1 MPDPTNDIIDENLEE
16 TTDEVIEE
24 SEDTT
29 EETEENKPSILDVI
43 KNKIK
48 SFTNKDEETEEVATV
63 VPDDFS
69 KAALNKGWS
78 GEDVKEFAKD
88 YTEAELVEMIPAL
101 LSEDTDDGSDET
113 SDMFEETETEETEEE
128 DSQEDEKTKK
138 LLERIEALEKAQGK
152 SQEEDEKQELIGF
165 IRTASQAFDEASKE
179 FEVFGKTE
187 DLPKFPDGRLIHTS
201 PQLKARNE
209 VFDLANQLRATGM
222 GSDDALSVSL
232 NAYKGKNLKKDV
244 KRNLIKDLKGKE
256 KRLSGKRTS
265 HESGTKE
272 MTGPE
277 VIKAIL
283 NKNNK

>member
-1 MPDPTNDIIDENLEE
+1 MPEELNDNLEENLEE
-16 TTDEVIEE
+16 TGEE
-24 SEDTT
+24 ENLDTEETT
-29 EETEENKPSILDVI
+29 EEAPKESILDTI

-48 SFTNKDEETEEVATV
+48 SFTSKNEEQETAV
-63 VPDDFS
+63 VIPDDFT
-69 KAALNKGWS
+69 KAALIQGWS
-78 GEDVKEFAKD
+78 SEDVKGFAKD
-88 YTEAELVEMIPAL
+88 YTEAELKEMIPAL
-101 LSEDTDDGSDET
+101 LSEDSDESDET
-113 SDMFEETETEETEEE
+113 SDTLEEEETEEQKDE

-152 SQEEDEKQELIGF
+152 SHEEDQKQEFIGF

-179 FEVFGKTE
+179 FEVFGQTK

-201 PQLKARNE
+201 PQMKARDE
-209 VFDLANQLRATGM
+209 VFDLACQLQGTGM
-222 GSDDALSVSL
+222 DFDNALSVSL
-232 NAYKGKNLKKDV
+232 NAFKGKNLTKDV

-277 VIKAIL
+277 VIRAIL